1 MTKIQKIMT
10 GHKYDKSIPGG
21 HYENVKKSIPGDKT
35 KIWKINTRRTW
46 QKCEKSIPGGQDKY
60 EEPAQGG
67 QGQSEKST
75 PRGQDR
81 YEESTQG
88 WKGKCETSTPWEQE
102 TY

>member
-1 MTKIQKIMT
+1 MWKKITGDKTKIWQINTRRTGQK
-10 GHKYDKSIPGG
+10 YEKSIPGG
-21 HYENVKKSIPGDKT
+21 HDTNMKNQCQEDIT
-35 KIWKINTRRTW
+35 KIW
-46 QKCEKSIPGGQDKY
+46 KSIPGGQDKY